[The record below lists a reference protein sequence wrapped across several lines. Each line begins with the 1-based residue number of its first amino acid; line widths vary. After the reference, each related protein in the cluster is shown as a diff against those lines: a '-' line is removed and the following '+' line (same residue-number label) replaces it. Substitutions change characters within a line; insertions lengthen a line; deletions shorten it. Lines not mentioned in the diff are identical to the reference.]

1 MEQAHLEQPTGI
13 VNVAPPPVVHW
24 RVAGTVVW
32 SLVILGLFVF
42 VQAVAMLVAVSWGGA
57 APDAADV
64 ERVVS
69 AGAADGRLLAIA
81 TCSSTIVCGTALV
94 LVIILKRGAK
104 VADYLAWHWTPDR
117 SWRTWFAGFAAFLL
131 ALDAI
136 TLLLGRP
143 VVPEVMAQAYSS
155 ADPRWLF
162 WIALVVAAPLF
173 EEVFFRGFVYRGLA
187 GSPLGPVGAIV
198 LTAALWAG
206 IHMQYDAYGMFS
218 IFGMGLVLGWA
229 RWRAN
234 SVILTCL
241 LHAFANIYAT
251 VETSFVA

>member
-1 MEQAHLEQPTGI
+1 MDQARAREHVRTFQQCLTQRIVLNENAGEQ
-13 VNVAPPPVVHW
+13 VA
-24 RVAGTVVW
+24 
-32 SLVILGLFVF
+32 
-42 VQAVAMLVAVSWGGA
+42 
-57 APDAADV
+57 
-64 ERVVS
+64 ER
-69 AGAADGRLLAIA
+69 
-81 TCSSTIVCGTALV
+81 
-94 LVIILKRGAK
+94 
-104 VADYLAWHWTPDR
+104 P
-117 SWRTWFAGFAAFLL
+117 GFAAFLL

-251 VETSFVA
+251 VETAFVV